1 MNAAEKLK
9 ARSKPE
15 TAEKDKNK
23 VIFTCQLDEMNSQ
36 LLNDFL
42 EGKRAEQSVKPAMDA
57 GEAGMNEVKRFAQA
71 VVDREFHGT
80 TPPDRVQLRGEIK
93 VPVMDEIMNEPL
105 LDEHGRQVYKTVT
118 ITHPLNISKTNYGR
132 WKVDKEQCIEKPE
145 EIRAVVGNQWFDQQ
159 FNDISRVVVNLKLV
173 KDEEKREA
181 ILNGLVKILDE
192 LDVPTGTMDYQER
205 YKPKS
210 SFHTDRFALD
220 VDRHNKLTKLIG
232 GCGMTAGK
240 FTG

>member
-1 MNAAEKLK
+1 MNAAERLK

-42 EGKRAEQSVKPAMDA
+42 EGKRAEQSAKPAMDA

-71 VVDREFHGT
+71 AVNREFHGT

-93 VPVMDEIMNEPL
+93 VPVLDENGKVVTDIMDEP
-105 LDEHGRQVYKTVT
+105 VYETKT

-132 WKVDKEQCIEKPE
+132 WKVDKEQCIENPE
-145 EIRAVVGNQWFDQQ
+145 EVRAVVGNQWFDQQ

-210 SFHTDRFALD
+210 TFHGEWFALD
-220 VDRHNKLTKLIG
+220 LDRFNKLTALIG

>member
-93 VPVMDEIMNEPL
+93 VPVLDENGKAVTDIMDEP
-105 LDEHGRQVYKTVT
+105 VYETKT
-118 ITHPLNISKTNYGR
+118 ITHPLSISKTNYGR
-132 WKVDKEQCIEKPE
+132 WKVDKEQCIENPE
-145 EIRAVVGNQWFDQQ
+145 EVRAVVGNQWFDQQ

-220 VDRHNKLTKLIG
+220 VDRHNKLTALIG